1 MAWDDDNNKDPWRS
15 RGNQGPAD
23 LDAIVKDLQRKLR
36 GFFGG
41 GRNRGNGSGQGAGP
55 GSGPKVGSGIVAFIV
70 VIALGLWSAT
80 GFYIV
85 DEAERAIVLRFGKL
99 VNVTQPGLRW
109 HLPWPIETR
118 VAINTEET
126 VTWPYQG
133 SMLTRDENIVIVNL
147 IVQYRRTDPEAFLFS
162 LRDPEDT
169 MQDVTASAIR
179 EIVGKNDLNYI
190 LTDGRLDIASQALEL
205 LQATLDSYNTGITVY
220 EVNLQEAQFPEAV
233 QASVQDV
240 VRAREDQARSILTA
254 ETYRNQLLPNARG
267 QAARQLEDA
276 EAYRAQVVADAEG
289 ESRRFSQI
297 LREYQAA
304 PAVTRQRMHLETLEY
319 ILSNSNKVLLDTE
332 GGNNLVYLPLDQ
344 LMQRQSTGTPQTQ
357 TNQPALPSAV
367 SPSTGS
373 GSVPR
378 DQTSSRR

>member
-41 GRNRGNGSGQGAGP
+41 RNRGNGSGQGAGP
-55 GSGPKVGSGIVAFIV
+55 GPGPRVGSGIVAFIV

-85 DEAERAIVLRFGKL
+85 DQAERAIVLRFGKF

-109 HLPWPIETR
+109 HLPWP
-118 VAINTEET
+118 V

-133 SMLTRDENIVIVNL
+133 SMLTRDENIVNVNL

-169 MQDVTASAIR
+169 MQDVTGSAIR
-179 EIVGKNDLNYI
+179 EIVGKNDLDYI

-240 VRAREDQARSILTA
+240 VRAREDQARSILEA

-297 LREYQAA
+297 LREYQNA

-319 ILSNSNKVLLDTE
+319 VLSNSSKVLLDTE

-344 LMQRQSTGTPQTQ
+344 LMQRRSTGAAQTQ

-373 GSVPR
+373 GSTLR

>member
-41 GRNRGNGSGQGAGP
+41 RNRGNGSGQGAGP
-55 GSGPKVGSGIVAFIV
+55 GPGPKVGSGIVAFIV

-85 DEAERAIVLRFGKL
+85 DEAERAIVLRFGKFMD
-99 VNVTQPGLRW
+99 VSQPGLRW

-118 VAINTEET
+118 FAINTEET

-147 IVQYRRTDPEAFLFS
+147 IIQYRRTDPEAFLFS

-190 LTDGRLDIASQALEL
+190 LTDGRLDIASQALDL
-205 LQATLDSYNTGITVY
+205 LQSTLDSYNTGITVY

-233 QASVQDV
+233 QESVQDV
-240 VRAREDQARSILTA
+240 VRAREDQARSILAA
-254 ETYRNQLLPNARG
+254 ETYRNQVLPNARG

-297 LREYQAA
+297 LAEYQNA

-319 ILSNSNKVLLDTE
+319 VLSNSTKVLLDTE
-332 GGNNLVYLPLDQ
+332 GGNNLMYLPLDQ
-344 LMQRQSTGTPQTQ
+344 LMQRRSTGAAQTQ

-373 GSVPR
+373 GSTLR
-378 DQTSSRR
+378 DPTSSRR